1 MGNLIINAMEKKIL
15 PDSAIRFG
23 IRKLCQDRLVS
34 LKKPS
39 LELTQKQA
47 TDYIRNLQSSPLAI
61 HTDDANKQH
70 YELPP
75 GFFKLALGKNR
86 KYSSAYW
93 APNCKNLDQAED
105 DALAISMERAE
116 LKDGMNILELGCG
129 WGSLT
134 LSMAK
139 KFPNATI
146 TAVSNSSPQREY
158 IENECKKLGYKNV
171 KILTRNI
178 VDVKEFSEGPFDR
191 VVSVEMFEHLRNYE
205 ELFKRISSWLK
216 PQRKLFVHIFTHKNF
231 SYFFETEGDDNWM
244 GKYFFTGGQMPSH
257 HLFSS
262 FQKDLT
268 LVEQWMWDG
277 THYGKTSEAWLQN
290 MDQHKDE
297 IMKIFDQTYGTNDSK
312 VWFQRWR
319 IFFMSCAELFN
330 YKNGSEWGV
339 SHYLF
344 TKD

>member
-15 PDSAIRFG
+15 PDTAIRFG

-47 TDYIRNLQSSPLAI
+47 TDYVRNLQASPLAI

-134 LSMAK
+134 LAMAK
-139 KFPNATI
+139 KFPKATI
-146 TAVSNSSPQREY
+146 TAVSNSGPQREY
-158 IENECKKLGYKNV
+158 IENECKKFGYNNV

-178 VDVKEFSEGPFDR
+178 VDVKEFTEGPFDR
-191 VVSVEMFEHLRNYE
+191 VVSIEMFEHLRNYE
-205 ELFKRISSWLK
+205 ELFKRISVWLK
-216 PQRKLFVHIFTHKNF
+216 PQGKLFVHIFTHKNF

-257 HLFSS
+257 HLFSN

-290 MDQHKDE
+290 MDNHKDE

-344 TKD
+344 SKD